1 MGLCYCINKSMYSRK
16 LMCVCM
22 CVWWLQLVTHA
33 FVQNV
38 KDAML
43 LIHFAIIA
51 TKSQNSTI
59 DEVGGSS
66 TLDNDGQ
73 KY

>member
-1 MGLCYCINKSMYSRK
+1 
-16 LMCVCM
+16 MCVCVCM
-22 CVWWLQLVTHA
+22 MTAISTHA